1 MNKGYGDFCP
11 VAKTSELFAQRW
23 TPLIVR
29 ELLLGPKGFGDLKSA
44 LALMSRSMLAARL
57 KELEASGIIATVELP
72 PDGRKAYR
80 LTEAGEAF
88 RGVIEHLSIWGQT
101 YAQDRVGPSDLNP
114 TGLLW
119 AMKIHAGAIDLPARP
134 FVVEFELR
142 GIPRG
147 QTQRRRWWM
156 LLRQPEIEVCLKW
169 PGYETDVLVRADL
182 GALTRCWLGYLGCS
196 EAEARDL
203 IGFEGTPTATRRCKA
218 LLGFGDAPRL
228 RRLAFF
234 RPETPMA
241 A

>member
-11 VAKTSELFAQRW
+11 VAKTAELFAQRW

-29 ELLLGPKGFGDLKSA
+29 ELLLGPKGFGDLKTA

-57 KELEASGIIATVELP
+57 KELEASGIIMPAVLP
-72 PDGRKAYR
+72 PDGRKVYC

-88 RGVIEHLSIWGQT
+88 RAVIEHLSIWGQT
-101 YAQDRVGPSDLNP
+101 YARDQVGPGDLNP

-119 AMKIHAGAIDLPARP
+119 AMKTHAHDIELPPQP

-147 QTQRRRWWM
+147 QTQRRRWWL

-169 PGYETDVLVRADL
+169 PGYETDVLVRAELD
-182 GALTRCWLGYLGCS
+182 ALTRCWLGYLGCR
-196 EAEARDL
+196 EAEAGDL
-203 IGFEGTPTATRRCKA
+203 IAFEGSPAATRRCKA
-218 LLGFGDAPRL
+218 LLGFGDAPHL

-234 RPETPMA
+234 RPETALA

>member
-29 ELLLGPKGFGDLKSA
+29 ELLLGPKGFGDLKAA

-57 KELEASGIIATVELP
+57 KELEASGIVEPAALP

-88 RGVIEHLSIWGQT
+88 RPVIEHLSIWGQT
-101 YAQDRVGPSDLNP
+101 HAQDRVGPHDLNP

-119 AMKIHAGAIDLPARP
+119 AMKTHFGEVELPVRP

-147 QTQRRRWWM
+147 QTQRRRWWL
-156 LLRQPEIEVCLKW
+156 LLRQPEIEVCVKW
-169 PGYETDVLVRADL
+169 PGYETDVLIRADL
-182 GALTRCWLGYLGCS
+182 GTLTRCWLGYMGCQ
-196 EAEARDL
+196 EAEARAL
-203 IGFEGTPTATRRCKA
+203 ITFEGTPAATRRCKA
-218 LLGFGDAPRL
+218 LLGLGDEPRL

-234 RPETPMA
+234 REEPALA